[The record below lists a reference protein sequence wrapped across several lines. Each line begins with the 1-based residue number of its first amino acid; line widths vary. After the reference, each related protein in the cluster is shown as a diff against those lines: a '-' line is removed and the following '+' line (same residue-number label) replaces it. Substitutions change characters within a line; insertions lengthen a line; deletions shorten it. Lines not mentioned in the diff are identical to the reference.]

1 MSDFMIPFLLC
12 NVYISIIIGVLLA
25 ARHLLRNSLSSRMQY
40 HLWFILLGLL
50 AIPFLPFPLIWTG

>member
-50 AIPFLPFPLIWTG
+50 AIP